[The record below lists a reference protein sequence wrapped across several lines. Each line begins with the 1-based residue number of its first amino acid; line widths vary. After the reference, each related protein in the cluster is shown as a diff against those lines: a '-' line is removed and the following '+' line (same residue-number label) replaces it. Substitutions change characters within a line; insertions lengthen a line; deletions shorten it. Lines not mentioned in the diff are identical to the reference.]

1 MRTITAALLVLLALV
16 HAELWFGKGGVPR
29 VMELQSRLS
38 EQQAANDIARARNA
52 QADAEVRDLKEG
64 LEMVEEKARFELG
77 MIKPNEIYV
86 QISTPRSTS
95 PAPVPPPA
103 R

>member
-1 MRTITAALLVLLALV
+1 MRAVTVILVALLALV

-29 VMELQSRLS
+29 VLELRGRLS
-38 EQQAANDIARARNA
+38 TQRSDNRVAHARND
-52 QADAEVRDLKEG
+52 QLQAEVKDLKDG

-86 QISTPRSTS
+86 QVSAKPD
-95 PAPVPPPA
+95 PQ
-103 R
+103 